1 MSASR
6 KQRRRLRVGSL
17 SALSANAGY
26 GAGHGARVTRRPATG
41 FDLGYEVADD
51 AVEQAWRFEIDGV
64 SAIRHHRESRRWDG
78 ALHQQRRR
86 QAGPVLVA
94 GEDQRRHH
102 EAGHLVLQMIQR
114 RTLLLAAE
122 LGVDGTQSGMLGQLL
137 LEHRNTARVFRFEL
151 HAGSAVG
158 ITRSKS
164 GHSIC
169 PPRLPY
175 SLRSCLKLLP

>member
-6 KQRRRLRVGSL
+6 QQRRRLRVGSL

-51 AVEQAWRFEIDGV
+51 AVEQVWRFEIDGV
-64 SAIRHHRESRRWDG
+64 PAIRHHREGRRWDG

-94 GEDQRRHH
+94 SEDQRRHRERGDLLWH
-102 EAGHLVLQMIQR
+102 SVQL
-114 RTLLLAAE
+114 RTFLLAA
-122 LGVDGTQSGMLGQLL
+122 
-137 LEHRNTARVFRFEL
+137 
-151 HAGSAVG
+151 
-158 ITRSKS
+158 
-164 GHSIC
+164 
-169 PPRLPY
+169 
-175 SLRSCLKLLP
+175 